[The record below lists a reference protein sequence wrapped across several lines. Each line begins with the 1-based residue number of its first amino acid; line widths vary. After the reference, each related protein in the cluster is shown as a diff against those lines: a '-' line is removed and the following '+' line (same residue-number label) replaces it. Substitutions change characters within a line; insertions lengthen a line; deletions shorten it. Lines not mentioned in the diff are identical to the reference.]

1 MALNTSNYI
10 LALALAAAAVGCG
23 GDGDDGPGGPTDE
36 SWVIGIY
43 MAADNNLD
51 RAATNDINE
60 ILRAGVP
67 ENVSALILVDRAKL
81 GEYGSFGII
90 EGLPPHSTAKWLRIT
105 GNTIEE
111 LEDLG
116 EINMADPA
124 TVRMFVER
132 LAEEDVERRAAVFWD
147 HGSSF
152 TFGSDDSARLSGAMN
167 VDEIAAQFRIDPED
181 ESSDYYDGIDL
192 VGFDACLMSSV
203 EALSEFTE
211 VAPLYVA
218 SAELEPGD
226 GWDYRAIFDFMG
238 GNPALTRGDLAA
250 AIVNGYANYYADNP
264 SRAGG
269 LQVTQSAWLTE
280 TAKVEAAIEALAK
293 AYEDASGEPA
303 GNYDMIAEV
312 YSAHDKS
319 TFYNRRTNNPAETT
333 SWVDAG
339 EFLANQIDASYEAIA
354 TAAKNLRLELE
365 AIRVESRTDG
375 RDELVMGLSVY
386 FPVNRVGQ
394 NSGAADEGNRME
406 DTGSRLLDGGYGRIL
421 TLLDPTDPSS
431 VLSSLQATDN
441 AHPTVE
447 LTGSEVR
454 QVEDGADEVALN
466 FRAEDDVMLASGFGL
481 LLFETDDNERLAV
494 IGSSPGSV
502 GVKVYEGEAT
512 LPLLAVIVGPEDAAP
527 ESGYVGF
534 LARVEGKYSVPVVA
548 RAGDRV
554 EQGSL
559 ILSDDGTV
567 DGLALL
573 SEDGAWASFPWED
586 VMDVPAAEIA
596 PRWFTVDADGAYETH
611 EGMATAV
618 SEVSVGFVDLD
629 DIARLSLVMSATD
642 VAGKTTVTLPAPVA
656 DQASAK

>member
-1 MALNTSNYI
+1 MALNTLNFI

-36 SWVIGIY
+36 SWVVGIY

-51 RAATNDINE
+51 RAATSDINE

-67 ENVSALILVDRAKL
+67 ENVSALILVDRAEL
-81 GEYGSFGII
+81 GEYGSFGTI

-105 GNTIEE
+105 GYTIEE
-111 LEDLG
+111 LDDLG
-116 EINMADPA
+116 EIDMADPA

-132 LAEEDVERRAAVFWD
+132 LAAEPVERRAAVFWD

-181 ESSDYYDGIDL
+181 ENSDYYDGIDL

-250 AIVNGYANYYADNP
+250 AIVNGYANYYAENP
-264 SRAGG
+264 GRAGG
-269 LQVTQSAWLTE
+269 LAVTQAAWSTE
-280 TAKVEAAIEALAK
+280 TAEVEAAIDALAK
-293 AYEDASGEPA
+293 AYEDASREPA

-354 TAAKNLRLELE
+354 TAAENLRLELE

-386 FPVNRVGQ
+386 FPVNRVGR

-406 DTGSRLLDGGYGRIL
+406 DSNARLLDGGYGRIL
-421 TLLDPTDPSS
+421 ALIDPENETSALGKLRAGDSEF
-431 VLSSLQATDN
+431 
-441 AHPTVE
+441 PTVDF
-447 LTGSEVR
+447 TITNV
-454 QVEDGADEVALN
+454 GADEVTVDFEA
-466 FRAEDDVMLASGFGL
+466 ADDLMLASGYGL
-481 LLFETDDNERLAV
+481 LLFRTDDGDQIAAV
-494 IGSSPGSV
+494 GSSPGSI
-502 GVKVYEGEAT
+502 GVDRYEGEAT
-512 LPLLAVIVGPEDAAP
+512 LPLLGVVVGPEGADPA
-527 ESGYVGF
+527 SGYVGF

-586 VMDVPAAEIA
+586 VLDVPDAEIA
-596 PRWFTVDADGAYETH
+596 PRWFTVDTVDPMNAGAYETH
-611 EGMATAV
+611 EGVATPV
-618 SEVSVGFVDLD
+618 SEVSVAFIDLD
-629 DIARLSLVMSATD
+629 DTSRLSLVLSATD
-642 VAGKTTVTLPAPVA
+642 VAGNTTVTSSPLAE
-656 DQASAK
+656 